1 VGVDF
6 ELDDEQGMIRDLV
19 ARFAADQAD
28 FGDRRRQ
35 RAEPQ
40 GFDAAN
46 WRMLGELGLLALP
59 FGAEAGGMG
68 GGPVELITVMEG
80 FGRGLCVEPYLSD
93 LLLAGRLL
101 ERAGSA
107 AQRERWLP
115 GIVAGERRLVL
126 AHMERAARFD
136 PLFVQCRA
144 QGTGAA
150 ATLRGTKTFVL
161 AGEGAAGFVVSAR
174 EDGADGLSL
183 WLVAADAA
191 GLARHAYRL
200 VDGSVA
206 LELQL
211 HDVAAER
218 LDGGAEALLA
228 CFEEARLAAC
238 AEMVGI
244 MATMFDAT
252 LEHLRTRRQ
261 FGQSIGSFQG
271 IQHRMADQYAALEQS
286 RSWMLRAALMP
297 QDPAAVAGA
306 KAYIGAAAV
315 KLAEECVQFHGGMGV
330 SDELAL
336 GHGHKRIL
344 LLATLLGD
352 SDSELKRYVAASGR
366 A

>member
-1 VGVDF
+1 MGVDF

-19 ARFAADQAD
+19 SRFAAEQSDFAD
-28 FGDRRRQ
+28 RHRQ

-40 GFDAAN
+40 GFSAAN

-59 FGAEAGGMG
+59 FGAAVGGMD
-68 GGPVELITVMEG
+68 GGPVEVVTVMEG
-80 FGRGLCVEPYLSD
+80 FGRGLCAEPYLSD

-101 ERAGSA
+101 DRAGSV
-107 AQRERWLP
+107 AQREQWLP
-115 GIVAGERRLVL
+115 DITSGERRLVL
-126 AHMERAARFD
+126 AHMEHGARFD

-144 QGTGAA
+144 QSSDGRT
-150 ATLRGTKTFVL
+150 TLRGNKTFVL
-161 AGEGAAGFVVSAR
+161 SGEGAAGFIVSAR
-174 EDGADGLSL
+174 EDGASGLSL
-183 WLVAADAA
+183 WLVDATAA
-191 GLARHAYRL
+191 GLNRHAYRL
-200 VDGSVA
+200 VDGSIA

-211 HDVAAER
+211 HDVTAER

-228 CFEEARLAAC
+228 CFEDARLAAC

-244 MATMFDAT
+244 MATMFDDT
-252 LEHLRTRRQ
+252 LEHVRTRKQ

-306 KAYIGAAAV
+306 KSYIGAAGV

-330 SDELAL
+330 SDELRL

-352 SDSELKRYVAASGR
+352 SESELKRYLALSA
-366 A
+366 